1 MKLKHL
7 FFTLLSLLTL
17 TGCKSD
23 SPDEAIADKYC
34 LMFYIIEGDKEHADM
49 DRHTIESFIAATE
62 TTNVVGT
69 YFLQPCKD
77 SEKTSTERYTIANGK
92 ATLDETW
99 SMPKK
104 DFDITNERILA
115 EFISWSAAQFP
126 GYKYIIVPI
135 GHGEVWTDIHD
146 EPEASTESRS
156 LLRDD
161 NTGLIMASSDFA
173 DAINIST
180 VKFAAVI
187 ANVCLQANIENLA
200 EWRDAATYIVASESY
215 MPDLGGP
222 YAWLARKLDS
232 KGGDS
237 ADLKQ
242 VLTDFVN
249 VIGEYFDAYER
260 EDLKIR
266 TMTGL
271 YDTQYLPTIEADLT
285 GIFSHMK
292 ASVNNLVPITDLPAV
307 YGQTYAE
314 AYRRAINAAP
324 VVNSMDPEYRCV
336 DLLQMLYNCCV
347 YTADHSMINAI
358 ESLRAHMKKFV
369 IVSHASSGFDNSY
382 HTVAISADLEKFAN
396 RKYVDAYRHCN
407 FDLNTNYSAMM
418 NAIAVK

>member
-49 DRHTIESFIAATE
+49 FRHTIESFIKATE
-62 TTNVVGT
+62 ATNVVGT

-77 SEKTSTERYTIANGK
+77 NAKTTVERYTIAKGK
-92 ATLDETW
+92 ETLDETW

-115 EFISWSAAQFP
+115 EFISWSAAKFP
-126 GYKYIIVPI
+126 GYKYIIVPV
-135 GHGEVWTDIHD
+135 GHGGVWTDKHD
-146 EPEASTESRS
+146 EPESNSRS
-156 LLRDD
+156 LLGDD

-173 DAINIST
+173 DAINIAE
-180 VKFAAVI
+180 VKFEAVL

-215 MPDLGGP
+215 MPDMGGS
-222 YAWLARKLDS
+222 YSWVTKRLDS
-232 KGGDS
+232 TGGDS
-237 ADLKQ
+237 ADLRS
-242 VLTDFVN
+242 VLTDFVD

-271 YDTQYLPTIEADLT
+271 YETKYLPSVEAELA

-292 ASVNNLVPITDLPAV
+292 ASVNNLVSSTDRPAV
-307 YGQTYAE
+307 YGQSYAE

-324 VVNSMDPEYRCV
+324 IVNSMDIDYRCV

-347 YTADHSMINAI
+347 YTADDTMVNAI
-358 ESLRAHMKKFV
+358 ENLRSVLKKF
-369 IVSHASSGFDNSY
+369 IIINHASSGFDDSY
-382 HTVAISADLEKFAN
+382 HTVAISADLAKFAE